1 MYSRNHS
8 IWYSSVSY
16 IYVSTY
22 IEDTFNWFSNSNLCW
37 LINIS
42 LLGFI
47 KGMVWTAK
55 CVLIFWNSTLNRFE
69 EGWVVI
75 RSTLKFKLV
84 LIFFN
89 FPLSVYRDLLLKEI
103 ILVQKWP
110 IPLSLLNSKKW
121 NKNDFLFKFSD
132 VHLFYATLQ
141 WFGQRL
147 NQNLHVKVW
156 RWRNWNIDV

>member
-1 MYSRNHS
+1 M
-8 IWYSSVSY
+8 
-16 IYVSTY
+16 
-22 IEDTFNWFSNSNLCW
+22 
-37 LINIS
+37 
-42 LLGFI
+42 
-47 KGMVWTAK
+47 
-55 CVLIFWNSTLNRFE
+55 NRFE

-156 RWRNWNIDV
+156 RWRNWNIDVYVHRNVLWKLQNEEILILNHQNFLKLWSYYMLIKQKEGKWSKL

>member
-1 MYSRNHS
+1 M
-8 IWYSSVSY
+8 
-16 IYVSTY
+16 
-22 IEDTFNWFSNSNLCW
+22 
-37 LINIS
+37 
-42 LLGFI
+42 
-47 KGMVWTAK
+47 
-55 CVLIFWNSTLNRFE
+55 NRFE

-84 LIFFN
+84 LIFFY
-89 FPLSVYRDLLLKEI
+89 FPLSVYRALLLKEI

-110 IPLSLLNSKKW
+110 RPFSLLNSKKW

-147 NQNLHVKVW
+147 NQNLHVKELKYWCIGTQKCTLKVTKW
-156 RWRNWNIDV
+156 GNTHFKSSKLFKTLKLLHVN